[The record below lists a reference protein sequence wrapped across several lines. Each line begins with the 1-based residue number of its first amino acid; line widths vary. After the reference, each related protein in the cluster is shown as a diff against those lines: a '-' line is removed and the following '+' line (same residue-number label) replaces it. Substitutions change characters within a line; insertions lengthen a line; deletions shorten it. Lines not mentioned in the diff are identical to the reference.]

1 MGNPF
6 AIPQSKPFEKAPAG
20 IHVAIAI
27 RIVDVGTRQ
36 TEWKGQKKEQHQI
49 MVTWELPNAR
59 MTEGETAGKP
69 FIVSKFYTLSMYD
82 NSRLRKDID
91 AWRGVK
97 LTDKQAD
104 EFNITKLLKV
114 PCMLQIIHE
123 TAKDGKEYANIN
135 AIMGLPAGTTVPPM
149 TNDSYYLSLSA
160 EYFDPAV
167 FAKLGDKMRERIMET
182 PEWKELGDAARA
194 AAAAAPKTGSASAD
208 PNPDDDIPF

>member
-36 TEWKGQKKEQHQI
+36 TEWKGQKKEQHRI
-49 MVTWELPNAR
+49 MVTWELPSVR
-59 MTEGETAGKP
+59 MTEGENAGKP
-69 FIVSKFYTLSMYD
+69 FVITKFYTLSMYD

-114 PCMLQIIHE
+114 PCMLQIIHD

-135 AIMGLPAGTTVPPM
+135 AIMGVPAGTTVPPM
-149 TNDSYYLSLSA
+149 VNESYYLSLSP

-167 FAKLGDKMRERIMET
+167 FAKLGDKMRETIMQT
-182 PEWKELGDAARA
+182 PEWKELGAAARA
-194 AAAAAPKTGSASAD
+194 AAEAAPKTGGAGGVTD
-208 PNPDDDIPF
+208 IDDDIPF